1 MKKTISKIIVYYS
14 DGTYEE
20 VKTSI
25 SDAQNQPHSPNVTK
39 TPVSPDFR
47 PDWQKIREWNP
58 SMPYGPHVPTYV
70 SPGTGDPSLPPWT
83 ITCSTTGENLNWKVT
98 STGND
103 VPFNKY
109 TITSTGNGNVEVSK

>member
-1 MKKTISKIIVYYS
+1 MKKTISKIIVYYD

-20 VKTSI
+20 VKTGV
-25 SDAQNQPHSPNVTK
+25 SDAPNKSDTSLAPK

-58 SMPYGPHVPTYV
+58 SMPYQPVYVTPT
-70 SPGTGDPSLPPWT
+70 TGDPSLPPWT

-103 VPFNKY
+103 VLDNKY
-109 TITSTGNGNVEVSK
+109 TITSTGNGNVEASK